1 MSAPGALPSASL
13 AGAAGALARAALSRI
28 AGSWTVRP
36 PTRGRIQSRLVLLA
50 LFFAAAFGTVVLKL
64 ALVAAGGT
72 EARAAWSP
80 PAPLG
85 RRAPLLDR
93 AGRVLATNLPST
105 GLYAEVRDLVDP
117 RAAAE
122 GLAAILPG
130 VDAEAMERR
139 LSPPRKFVWIAQS
152 LSPEQRQ
159 AVMDI
164 GDPGLRFAPRQMRL
178 YPNGPLA
185 AHVLGGVGYE
195 DLDVHDA
202 SIQGRAGLELALDAR
217 LSDPAR
223 ADEPLRL
230 SLDLTVQD
238 AVEDVLAG
246 AMALLDAKGASAV
259 LMEAATGEVVALASL
274 PDFDPNARPRPLAKG
289 DRGDDPLFNR
299 AVQGVYELGSVF
311 KIFTAAQMLELGL
324 ATEDTPI
331 DTQGPLVQDGFRIRE
346 FENKNYGPTLSV
358 AGVMAKSSNIG
369 TARMAMTIGGERQR
383 AFLERLGLFAP
394 TGVELAEAPGA
405 RPIVPPRWPDLT
417 AMTASYG
424 HGVAVSPLHLAAAY
438 SAVVNGGHLVRP
450 TLVDGAGARGAR
462 ILSTET
468 SAAAR
473 RMLRKVVVDGTSTM
487 AQIDAYPLGGKT
499 GTADKPRPQGGYYED
514 RTITT
519 FAAAFPIDAPEYVL
533 VVTLDEPRETSYGQ
547 ERRSAGWTAVPA
559 AAEIALRVGPMLGLR
574 PAAGAAR

>member
-1 MSAPGALPSASL
+1 MNALLAANPS
-13 AGAAGALARAALSRI
+13 
-28 AGSWTVRP
+28 
-36 PTRGRIQSRLVLLA
+36 RGRAQSRLVLLA
-50 LFFAAAFGTVVLKL
+50 LCFTLAFGAVVLKL
-64 ALVAAGGT
+64 GVIAASGPDL
-72 EARAAWSP
+72 RAAWTP

-85 RRAPLLDR
+85 RRAAIQDR
-93 AGRVLATNLPST
+93 EGRVLAVNMPSS
-105 GLYAEVRDLVDP
+105 GLYAEVRDIVNT

-122 GLAAILPG
+122 GLAAIFPG
-130 VDAEAMERR
+130 VDADAMERR

-152 LSPEQRQ
+152 LSPEQKQ
-159 AVMDI
+159 AVMDL
-164 GDPGLRFAPRQMRL
+164 GEPGLRFAPRQMRL
-178 YPNGPLA
+178 YPNGALA

-202 SIQGRAGLELALDAR
+202 SIRGRAGLELSLDPR
-217 LSDPAR
+217 LSDAGR

-230 SLDLTVQD
+230 SIDLSVQD

-259 LMEAATGEVVALASL
+259 LMEAQTGEIVALASL
-274 PDFDPNARPRPLAKG
+274 PDFDPNDRPRPLVKG

-311 KIFTAAQMLELGL
+311 KIFTAAQLLELGL
-324 ATEDTPI
+324 ATEDTAI
-331 DTQGPLVQDGFRIRE
+331 DTQGPLVQDGHRIRE

-369 TARMAMTIGGERQR
+369 TARMAMMIGGDRQR

-394 TGVELAEAPGA
+394 TAVELAEAPGS
-405 RPIVPPRWPDLT
+405 RPIVPARWPDLT

-424 HGVAVSPLHLAAAY
+424 HGVATSPLHLAVAY
-438 SAVVNGGHLVRP
+438 SAIVNGGRMVQP
-450 TLVDGAGARGAR
+450 TLVKGEGGTTSR
-462 ILSTET
+462 IVSDAT

-487 AQIDAYPLGGKT
+487 AQIEAYPLGGKT
-499 GTADKPRPQGGYYED
+499 GTADKPRPNGGYYED
-514 RTITT
+514 KTITT
-519 FAAAFPIDAPEYVL
+519 FAAAFPIDDPQYVL

-574 PAAGAAR
+574 PAAGVAR

>member
-1 MSAPGALPSASL
+1 MTVLVRPAPG
-13 AGAAGALARAALSRI
+13 
-28 AGSWTVRP
+28 
-36 PTRGRIQSRLVLLA
+36 RGRAQSRLVLLA
-50 LFFAAAFGTVVLKL
+50 LCFAAAFSAVVVKL
-64 ALVAAGGT
+64 GVIAGSGA

-85 RRAPLLDR
+85 RRAPIVDR
-93 AGRVLATNLPST
+93 EGRELAVNLPSS
-105 GLYAEVRDLVDP
+105 GLYAEIRDIVD
-117 RAAAE
+117 AE
-122 GLAAILPG
+122 ATAKGLAAIFPKI
-130 VDAEAMERR
+130 DAEAMQRR

-152 LSPEQRQ
+152 LSPEQQQ
-159 AVMDI
+159 AVLDI

-178 YPNGPLA
+178 YPNGALA

-202 SIQGRAGLELALDAR
+202 SIKGRAGLELALDPR
-217 LSDPAR
+217 LADPGLSGQ
-223 ADEPLRL
+223 PVRL
-230 SLDLTVQD
+230 SLDLSVQD

-259 LMEAATGEVVALASL
+259 LMEARTGEIVALASL
-274 PDFDPNARPRPLAKG
+274 PDFDPNDRPRPLVQG

-311 KIFTAAQMLELGL
+311 KIFTASQLLELGL
-324 ATEDTPI
+324 ATENTPI
-331 DTQGPLVQDGFRIRE
+331 DTTGPLIQDGFRIKE
-346 FENKNYGPTLSV
+346 FENKSYAPSLSV

-369 TARMAMTIGGERQR
+369 TARMAMMIGGERQR
-383 AFLERLGLFAP
+383 AFLERLGLFSPAS
-394 TGVELAEAPGA
+394 VELAEAPGA

-424 HGVAVSPLHLAAAY
+424 HGVATSPLNLAAAY
-438 SAVVNGGHLVRP
+438 CAIVNGGILVRP
-450 TLVDGAGARGAR
+450 TLIADAGGQGER
-462 ILSTET
+462 IISEAT

-499 GTADKPRPQGGYYED
+499 GTADKPRPQGGYYTD

-519 FAAAFPIDAPEYVL
+519 FASAFPIDDPRYVL
-533 VVTLDEPRETSYGQ
+533 VVTLDEPKERSYGI

-559 AAEIALRVGPMLGLR
+559 AAEIVLRVGPLLGLR
-574 PAAGAAR
+574 PAAGTER

>member
-1 MSAPGALPSASL
+1 MSAVVDGAGQ
-13 AGAAGALARAALSRI
+13 AGRAAPLWRRTV
-28 AGSWTVRP
+28 ATWTLP
-36 PTRGRIQSRLVLLA
+36 APTRGRVQSRLVLLA
-50 LFFAAAFGTVVLKL
+50 LCFSLAFGAVVLKL
-64 ALVAAGGT
+64 GVLAAAGP

-85 RRAPLLDR
+85 RRAQLLDR
-93 AGRVLATNLPST
+93 EGRVLAANLPSF
-105 GLYAEVRDLVDP
+105 GLYAEVRDIVDA

-122 GLAAILPG
+122 GLAAIFPRI
-130 VDAEAMERR
+130 DADAMERR
-139 LSPPRKFVWIAQS
+139 LLPPRKFVWIAQS

-159 AVMDI
+159 AVLDI

-223 ADEPLRL
+223 ADDPLRL
-230 SLDLTVQD
+230 SLDLSVQD
-238 AVEDVLAG
+238 AVEDVLSG
-246 AMALLDAKGASAV
+246 AIALLDAKGASAV

-274 PDFDPNARPRPLAKG
+274 PDFDPNARPRPLTKG
-289 DRGDDPLFNR
+289 DRADDPLFNR

-311 KIFTAAQMLELGL
+311 KIFTAAQLLELGL
-324 ATEDTPI
+324 ATEDTAI
-331 DTQGPLVQDGFRIRE
+331 DTQGPLVQDGHRIRE

-369 TARMAMTIGGERQR
+369 TARMAMMIGGERQR

-394 TGVELAEAPGA
+394 NAVELAEAPGA
-405 RPIVPPRWPDLT
+405 RPIVPARWPDLT

-424 HGVAVSPLHLAAAY
+424 HGVATSPLHLAAAY
-438 SAVVNGGHLVRP
+438 SAIVNGGRMVRP
-450 TLVDGAGARGAR
+450 TLVKGAGAQGAR
-462 ILSTET
+462 IVSEET

-473 RMLRKVVVDGTSTM
+473 RMLRKVVVEGTSTM
-487 AQIDAYPLGGKT
+487 AQIEAYPLGGKT

-533 VVTLDEPRETSYGQ
+533 VVTLDEPKETSYGQ

-559 AAEIALRVGPMLGLR
+559 AAEIVLRVGPMLGLR

>member
-1 MSAPGALPSASL
+1 MNALLAANPS
-13 AGAAGALARAALSRI
+13 
-28 AGSWTVRP
+28 
-36 PTRGRIQSRLVLLA
+36 RGRAQSRLVLLA
-50 LFFAAAFGTVVLKL
+50 LCFTLAFGAVVLKL
-64 ALVAAGGT
+64 GVIAASGPDL
-72 EARAAWSP
+72 RAAWTP

-85 RRAPLLDR
+85 RRAAIQDR
-93 AGRVLATNLPST
+93 EGRVLAVNMPSS
-105 GLYAEVRDLVDP
+105 GLYAEVRDIVNT

-122 GLAAILPG
+122 GLAAIFPG
-130 VDAEAMERR
+130 VDADAMERR

-152 LSPEQRQ
+152 LSPEQKQ
-159 AVMDI
+159 AVMDL
-164 GDPGLRFAPRQMRL
+164 GEPGLRFAPRQMRL
-178 YPNGPLA
+178 YPNGALA

-202 SIQGRAGLELALDAR
+202 SIRGRAGLELSLDPR
-217 LSDPAR
+217 LSDAGR

-230 SLDLTVQD
+230 SIDLSVQD

-259 LMEAATGEVVALASL
+259 LMEARTGEIVALASL
-274 PDFDPNARPRPLAKG
+274 PDFDPNDRPRPLVKG
-289 DRGDDPLFNR
+289 DKGDDPLFNR

-311 KIFTAAQMLELGL
+311 KIFTAAQLLELGL
-324 ATEDTPI
+324 ATEDTAI
-331 DTQGPLVQDGFRIRE
+331 DTQGPLVQDGHRIRE

-369 TARMAMTIGGERQR
+369 TARMAMMIGGDRQR

-394 TGVELAEAPGA
+394 TAVELAEAPGS
-405 RPIVPPRWPDLT
+405 RPIVPARWPDLT

-424 HGVAVSPLHLAAAY
+424 HGVATSPLHLAVAY
-438 SAVVNGGHLVRP
+438 SAIVNGGRMVQP
-450 TLVDGAGARGAR
+450 TLVKGEGGTTSR
-462 ILSTET
+462 IVSDAT

-487 AQIDAYPLGGKT
+487 AQIEAYPLGGKT
-499 GTADKPRPQGGYYED
+499 GTADKPRPNGGYYED
-514 RTITT
+514 KTITT
-519 FAAAFPIDAPEYVL
+519 FAAAFPIDDPQYVL

-574 PAAGAAR
+574 PAAGVAR

>member
-1 MSAPGALPSASL
+1 MNALLAANPS
-13 AGAAGALARAALSRI
+13 
-28 AGSWTVRP
+28 
-36 PTRGRIQSRLVLLA
+36 RGRAQSRLVLLA
-50 LFFAAAFGTVVLKL
+50 LCFTLAFGAVVLKL
-64 ALVAAGGT
+64 GVIAASGPDL
-72 EARAAWSP
+72 RAAWTP

-85 RRAPLLDR
+85 RRAAIQDR
-93 AGRVLATNLPST
+93 EGRVLAVNMPSS
-105 GLYAEVRDLVDP
+105 GLYAEVRDIVNT

-122 GLAAILPG
+122 GLAAIFPG
-130 VDAEAMERR
+130 VDADAMERR

-152 LSPEQRQ
+152 LSPEQKQ
-159 AVMDI
+159 AVMDL
-164 GDPGLRFAPRQMRL
+164 GEPGLRFAPRQMRL
-178 YPNGPLA
+178 YPNGALA

-202 SIQGRAGLELALDAR
+202 SIRGRAGLELSLDPR
-217 LSDPAR
+217 LSDAGR

-230 SLDLTVQD
+230 SIDLSVQD

-259 LMEAATGEVVALASL
+259 LMEARTGEIVALASL
-274 PDFDPNARPRPLAKG
+274 PDFDPNDRPRPLVKG
-289 DRGDDPLFNR
+289 DKGDDPLFNR

-311 KIFTAAQMLELGL
+311 KIFTAAQLLELGL
-324 ATEDTPI
+324 ATEDTAI
-331 DTQGPLVQDGFRIRE
+331 DTQGPLVQDGHRIRE

-369 TARMAMTIGGERQR
+369 TARMAMMIGGDRQR

-394 TGVELAEAPGA
+394 TAVELAEAPGS
-405 RPIVPPRWPDLT
+405 RPIVPARWPDLT

-424 HGVAVSPLHLAAAY
+424 HGVATSPLHLAVAY
-438 SAVVNGGHLVRP
+438 SAIVNGGRMVQP
-450 TLVDGAGARGAR
+450 TLVKGEGGTTSR
-462 ILSTET
+462 IVSDAT

-487 AQIDAYPLGGKT
+487 AQIEAYPLGGKT
-499 GTADKPRPQGGYYED
+499 GTADKPRPNGGYYED
-514 RTITT
+514 KTITT
-519 FAAAFPIDAPEYVL
+519 FAAAFPIDDPQYVL
-533 VVTLDEPRETSYGQ
+533 VVTLDEPKETSYGQ

-574 PAAGAAR
+574 PAAGVAR